1 MPNGHKI
8 YQHFRFKGSPKYIQ
22 ICIFGLKSICTIWQP
37 WLAYDLIKKP
47 PSFCQE
53 FANTIVLDRDHTW
66 FRIAMLSGHSHICT
80 YICIFSVQSV
90 TKGTETLFFSERS
103 SKWNMLCQILPI
115 GWLVGWLVNLAS
127 LAMFGWYRL
136 GYFDPLF
143 SKILGRKLEGK
154 TGSQSMIV
162 YGPGHLNV
170 CTYVC
175 MHVCMMLW
183 LFTQG
188 WDQL

>member
-22 ICIFGLKSICTIWQP
+22 IGIFGFKSICTIWQP
-37 WLAYDLIKKP
+37 WLAYDLIKKA

-53 FANTIVLDRDHTW
+53 FAKTIVLDRDHTW

-80 YICIFSVQSV
+80 YICRFSVQSV
-90 TKGTETLFFSERS
+90 TKGTERCFSVS
-103 SKWNMLCQILPI
+103 ALPS
-115 GWLVGWLVNLAS
+115 GTCSAKFYQLVGWLVNLAS

-136 GYFDPLF
+136 GYFDPFSAKYWVGNWRARQALRAWLF
-143 SKILGRKLEGK
+143 LDLVIW
-154 TGSQSMIV
+154 MYV
-162 YGPGHLNV
+162 H
-170 CTYVC
+170 TYVC

-188 WDQL
+188 WNQL